1 MTQPFTA
8 YNPETGEVLYQGT
21 ADEPAVLETADT
33 AIVLELAPPDTYR
46 SGDAWAQIPPKPSD
60 RHVFDWSTKTWCDPR
75 TLEQAK
81 AEKRAEI
88 NAARL
93 QATYSSFTFQGH
105 EIACDQLSRSD
116 IDGVNGTVATT
127 GALPVDFPGH
137 WKTKANDYVPIPDV
151 ATWNGFY
158 AAMVAQGTANF
169 ARSQQLKAQVEAATT
184 VEQVDAIPSW
194 M

>member
-1 MTQPFTA
+1 MTTAFTA
-8 YNPETGEVLYQGT
+8 FDAASGEVLFQGT
-21 ADEPAVLETADT
+21 ADEPMLLAEQGVAVVLDT
-33 AIVLELAPPDTYR
+33 APPNTYR

-60 RHVFDWSTKTWCDPR
+60 RHVFDWATKTWCDPR
-75 TLEQAK
+75 TLDDAK
-81 AEKRAEI
+81 AEKRRAI